1 MTPAEI
7 TKIRFWDRSARRYA
21 ARPVA
26 DSKAYETTLERTRA
40 WLKPTDDVLEI
51 GCGTGSTAIRL
62 APHVSR
68 ITATDIS
75 PEMIAIAE
83 KRRGDGGA
91 GNVTFLAA
99 ALSDARLESSAFDVV
114 MAFNVLHLLEDLPDA
129 LTRIGKLLKS
139 GGLLISKT
147 PCLGDMSVVLRLV
160 IPTMQL
166 FGKAP
171 PVSYFG
177 KDALRRAMQEAGF
190 DIEETGLHAARGHAL
205 FIVARKR

>member
-7 TKIRFWDRSARRYA
+7 ARIGFWDRAARGYA

-40 WLKPTDDVLEI
+40 WLEPTDDALEI

-62 APHVSR
+62 APHVSS

-83 KRRGDGGA
+83 ERRSDGGP

-99 ALSDARLESSAFDVV
+99 ALSDARLESTAFDVV

-129 LTRIGKLLKS
+129 LIRIGRLLKP
-139 GGLLISKT
+139 GG
-147 PCLGDMSVVLRLV
+147 C
-160 IPTMQL
+160 
-166 FGKAP
+166 
-171 PVSYFG
+171 
-177 KDALRRAMQEAGF
+177 
-190 DIEETGLHAARGHAL
+190 
-205 FIVARKR
+205 

>member
-7 TKIRFWDRSARRYA
+7 ARIGFWDRAARGYA

-40 WLKPTDDVLEI
+40 WLEPTDDALEI
-51 GCGTGSTAIRL
+51 GCGTGSTAVRL
-62 APHVSR
+62 APHVSS

-83 KRRGDGGA
+83 ERRSGGGP

-99 ALSDARLESSAFDVV
+99 ALSDARLESTAFDVV

-129 LTRIGKLLKS
+129 LIRIGRLLKP

-147 PCLGDMSVVLRLV
+147 PCLGDMSVVLRLA
-160 IPTMQL
+160 IPAMQL
-166 FGKAP
+166 LGKAP

-190 DIEETGLHAARGHAL
+190 DIEETGLHAAKGHAL